1 MEIHLVLKLKNDQ
14 AKYLLLMDFMV
25 RLLLVFVFFF
35 ILWFL
40 ILWLK
45 FTDIDF
51 KQG

>member
-35 ILWFL
+35 LFYGYGL
-40 ILWLK
+40 
-45 FTDIDF
+45 FYGF
-51 KQG
+51 